1 MPLLCKRECLY
12 VNSNEPEKRFLE
24 KLSNM
29 ILETFDGEKTVVFLC
44 IGTDRATGDA
54 LGPLVGSYL
63 LKNGLENVYGTV
75 DEPVHAENLRY
86 YIEFINK
93 KYENSFI
100 IAVDAS
106 LGKSEQIGG
115 INIWKGPLHPGSGVA
130 KVLGSVGDISITGVV
145 NKMTINPMFQ
155 LQNTRLSLVINMA
168 EVIGKAICRTVIY

>member
-1 MPLLCKRECLY
+1 MPLLCKKEYLY

-75 DEPVHAENLRY
+75 DEPVHAENL
-86 YIEFINK
+86 
-93 KYENSFI
+93 SFI

>member
-1 MPLLCKRECLY
+1 MPLLCKREYLY

-115 INIWKGPLHPGSGVA
+115 INIWKGPLHPGSGV
-130 KVLGSVGDISITGVV
+130 V

>member
-1 MPLLCKRECLY
+1 M
-12 VNSNEPEKRFLE
+12 
-24 KLSNM
+24 
-29 ILETFDGEKTVVFLC
+29 
-44 IGTDRATGDA
+44 
-54 LGPLVGSYL
+54 
-63 LKNGLENVYGTV
+63 
-75 DEPVHAENLRY
+75 
-86 YIEFINK
+86 NK

>member
-1 MPLLCKRECLY
+1 MPLLCKKEYLY

-155 LQNTRLSLVINMA
+155 LQNTRLSWVINMA

>member
-1 MPLLCKRECLY
+1 M
-12 VNSNEPEKRFLE
+12 F
-24 KLSNM
+24 
-29 ILETFDGEKTVVFLC
+29 
-44 IGTDRATGDA
+44 
-54 LGPLVGSYL
+54 
-63 LKNGLENVYGTV
+63 YGTV